1 MLWLILAG
9 LVWIGITVFFIYK
22 SHNDSWFDWSDAFL
36 GSVLTLI
43 VSVMFAAALLLF
55 SSVFATAAD
64 AHIDYE
70 LETDT
75 KMIALKDNSDITGS
89 KFVFSGYVD
98 DDLYYYYATDTELGY
113 KVEKVKASRSY
124 IRYSDNTHIEKYNA
138 VYSNWFVRLIT
149 FPEDDRYII
158 YCPDKTI
165 TQAFGINLE

>member
-9 LVWIGITVFFIYK
+9 LVWVGSTVFFIYK
-22 SHNDSWFDWSDAFL
+22 ANNDDWFDGSEAFL
-36 GSVLTLI
+36 YSMLTLI
-43 VSVMFAAALLLF
+43 VSFLFAVGMTFF
-55 SSVFATAAD
+55 SSVFVTAAD

-75 KMIALKDNSDITGS
+75 KIIALKDNSDITGS
-89 KFVFSGYVD
+89 RFVFSGYVD
-98 DDLYYYYATDTELGY
+98 DDLYYYYATDTGLGY

-149 FPEDDRYII
+149 FPDDDRYVI

-165 TQAFGINLE
+165 TQSFKINLE

>member
-9 LVWIGITVFFIYK
+9 LVWVVITVFFIYK
-22 SHNDSWFDWSDAFL
+22 ANNDDWFDGSDAFL
-36 GSVLTLI
+36 GSILTLI
-43 VSVMFAAALLLF
+43 VSLLFAVAMTLF
-55 SSVFATAAD
+55 SSIFVTAAD

-75 KMIALKDNSDITGS
+75 KIITLKDNSDITGS
-89 KFVFSGYVD
+89 RFVFSGYVD

-149 FPEDDRYII
+149 FPDDDRYVI

-165 TQAFGINLE
+165 AQDFEINLE

>member
-1 MLWLILAG
+1 MLWLVLAG
-9 LVWIGITVFFIYK
+9 LVWVGITVFFIYK
-22 SHNDSWFDWSDAFL
+22 SHNDYWYDGAEAFL
-36 GSVLTLI
+36 DSMLTLI
-43 VSVMFAAALLLF
+43 VSFLFAGVILLF
-55 SSVFATAAD
+55 SSVFVAAAD

-75 KMIALKDNSDITGS
+75 KIIALKDNSDITGS
-89 KFVFSGYVD
+89 RFVFSGYVD

-149 FPEDDRYII
+149 FPDDDRYVI

-165 TQAFGINLE
+165 TQSFEINLE